1 MLKDLNTRREV
12 LSGHAQ
18 GISLDRIHRITG
30 VPKTTVKR
38 IIDQSKASGL
48 PIEQILQLSDAEF
61 ENLVEPA
68 RRTRMLYIEPDWEL
82 VYLNHERPRKALQL
96 RVCWEKYCK
105 RTEGL
110 GKAMSYSTF
119 CRAYQRYK
127 EDLPASM
134 HDVSMSFE
142 WDPGKV
148 AMIDYSGD
156 PLYYTDP
163 NGKQRKA
170 EIFVGVMPFSNFIFC
185 TATSDQT
192 RQSWLLGC
200 KAMLEYFGAV
210 PEYIFLDNSTSL
222 VTRADLYEPQYCVE
236 FKGFAGYYGF
246 SPLAVRPGKPRD
258 KAAVEGAVGLVQR
271 RITNLLTTSQFLSLD
286 DVNSALRP
294 LLEELNDRPLSEKSG
309 TRRELFA
316 EEKPVMQPLPEIP
329 YELGFVEKTLK
340 VRSDYQVRIHNRRFS
355 VPFTYAG
362 KMVRVRL
369 WRQKNLLIVYDL
381 RKGDEIARHH
391 YDEVGPV
398 QNIRIEHMPAN
409 HLMQLRSKEE
419 LLNRLK
425 VIGSSTLRLGM
436 QITRNQ
442 RELTARKILNGML
455 AVAKNAGNALVE
467 EAAAAVLKRPEPTY
481 DAYRH
486 EIDRRMDTHTVEVSL
501 GRGVRMKVKQDPR
514 NIRGAGYYAKRFN
527 EIDATKQQ
535 TELEK

>member
-48 PIEQILQLSDAEF
+48 PIEQILQLPDAEF

-170 EIFVGVMPFSNFIFC
+170 EIFVGVMPFSNFC
-185 TATSDQT
+185 
-192 RQSWLLGC
+192 W
-200 KAMLEYFGAV
+200 
-210 PEYIFLDNSTSL
+210 
-222 VTRADLYEPQYCVE
+222 VTL
-236 FKGFAGYYGF
+236 
-246 SPLAVRPGKPRD
+246 
-258 KAAVEGAVGLVQR
+258 
-271 RITNLLTTSQFLSLD
+271 
-286 DVNSALRP
+286 
-294 LLEELNDRPLSEKSG
+294 
-309 TRRELFA
+309 
-316 EEKPVMQPLPEIP
+316 
-329 YELGFVEKTLK
+329 
-340 VRSDYQVRIHNRRFS
+340 
-355 VPFTYAG
+355 
-362 KMVRVRL
+362 
-369 WRQKNLLIVYDL
+369 
-381 RKGDEIARHH
+381 
-391 YDEVGPV
+391 
-398 QNIRIEHMPAN
+398 
-409 HLMQLRSKEE
+409 
-419 LLNRLK
+419 
-425 VIGSSTLRLGM
+425 
-436 QITRNQ
+436 
-442 RELTARKILNGML
+442 
-455 AVAKNAGNALVE
+455 
-467 EAAAAVLKRPEPTY
+467 
-481 DAYRH
+481 
-486 EIDRRMDTHTVEVSL
+486 
-501 GRGVRMKVKQDPR
+501 
-514 NIRGAGYYAKRFN
+514 
-527 EIDATKQQ
+527 
-535 TELEK
+535 